1 MRAAVYKGNKEF
13 IIEDRFETEP
23 SGDEVRLKVAFCG
36 ICGTDVHVYHGMMD
50 KRVTTHRVIGHEC
63 SAIVDKVGDN
73 VKNFSIGDHVVV
85 RPLVPI
91 GDCYACTSGNDHI
104 CYNLKFLGL
113 DCDGAFQEKWNVP
126 ASTLHKIPSDLKLE
140 YAALIEPLA
149 VACHDVTRSRL
160 VHGEDVLVIGGGPIG
175 LLIAMVAKN
184 KGANVII
191 SEVNE
196 TRLSL
201 AREIGF
207 KVINPVNEN
216 IEKVINDC
224 TDNKGAN
231 VIFEV
236 SGSSSGVTA
245 MTKCAAVRAR
255 IVMVAIHGKPQSV
268 DLFQF
273 FWREL
278 ELIGARVYTSDDYED
293 AINLIISNAIDC
305 EKLIT
310 NISSLDDIQH
320 SFEML
325 DSSDGAMKSLI
336 YCNN

>member
-1 MRAAVYKGNKEF
+1 M
-13 IIEDRFETEP
+13 
-23 SGDEVRLKVAFCG
+23 
-36 ICGTDVHVYHGMMD
+36 
-50 KRVTTHRVIGHEC
+50 
-63 SAIVDKVGDN
+63 
-73 VKNFSIGDHVVV
+73 VV

-104 CYNLKFLGL
+104 CYNLNFLGL

-149 VACHDVTRSRL
+149 VACHDVNRSRL

-175 LLIAMVAKN
+175 LLIAMVAKH

-207 KVINPVNEN
+207 KVINPVNED
-216 IEKVINDC
+216 IEKAINNC
-224 TDNKGAN
+224 TDNKG
-231 VIFEV
+231 VSVLFEV
-236 SGSSSGVTA
+236 SGSSAGVAA

-293 AINLIISNAIDC
+293 AINLITSNAIDC

-310 NISSLDDIQH
+310 NISSIDDIQH

-336 YCNN
+336 CCNN